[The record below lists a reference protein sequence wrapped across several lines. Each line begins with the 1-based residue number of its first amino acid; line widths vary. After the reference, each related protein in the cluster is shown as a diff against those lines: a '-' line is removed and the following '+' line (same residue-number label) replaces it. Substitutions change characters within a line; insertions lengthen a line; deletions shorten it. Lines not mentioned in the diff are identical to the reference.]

1 MSDVVHVV
9 NGDCTAEPLAETELP
24 GDILVWADALDQ
36 GPLLPSSSGPGTGD
50 AEHRGAR
57 ARFLASYDGATSG
70 DAAAIENK
78 LAGWDEAIDRAAQDA
93 EEIVLWYEH
102 DLFDQLALVRLLA
115 RFTAR
120 PRKAT
125 LSMVSIDHHP
135 EVPDFKGLGQL
146 EPQQLA
152 GLWPRRT
159 PIGGEALDEA
169 AATWT
174 ALCASDPRAVQY
186 LARRAKALPFL
197 GPALWRWLEDLPS
210 VGSGLART
218 EAELLRA
225 VHRGATTVPAVMAE
239 MQSSDRIYLVSDT
252 VVKRTADRLL
262 ALGALTAPL
271 GESPVLTPLGEALW
285 KGNRDRVAE
294 LGIDDWRGGVRLVG
308 KGPVWRWDSGPRRPM
323 FV

>member
-9 NGDCTAEPLAETELP
+9 NGDCTAEPLAEAELP
-24 GDILVWADALDQ
+24 GEVIVWADSLDQ
-36 GPLLPSSSGPGTGD
+36 GPLLPWVPGQDATHRAARAGFLAGYETGD
-50 AEHRGAR
+50 
-57 ARFLASYDGATSG
+57 S
-70 DAAAIENK
+70 AAIEHK
-78 LAGWDEAIDRAAQDA
+78 LAGWDEAIDRAVQDA
-93 EEIVLWYEH
+93 EEVVLWYEH

-146 EPQQLA
+146 ESQQLA

-174 ALCASDPRAVQY
+174 ALCAPDPRAVQY

-197 GPALWRWLEDLPS
+197 GPALWRWLEDLPA
-210 VGSGLART
+210 VGSGLTRT

-225 VHRGATTVPAVMAE
+225 IHRGATSVGAVLAD
-239 MQSSDRIYLVSDT
+239 MQASDRVYLVSDL
-252 VVKRTADRLL
+252 VVTRTSERL
-262 ALGALTAPL
+262 AGLGAITAPL
-271 GESPVLTPLGEALW
+271 GRGETPALTPLGEDLW
-285 KGNRDRVAE
+285 KGRRDRVAE
-294 LGIDDWRGGVRLVG
+294 LGIDDWRGGVRLQG
-308 KGPVWRWDSGPRRPM
+308 RGPLWRWDGGPRRPM